1 MYQFLYDYVKP
12 KHGEKA
18 KLYYVDIV
26 MRFIV
31 SIKRDDIYKVIAEDV
46 QTRFNTSKCEFDR
59 PLSKV
64 KIEKVIRLM
73 KDKLS
78 WKMTIKFIELQAK
91 TSKYLI
97 DDSSED
103 KKAKDTKKCVIKIKL
118 KVENYRNPT
127 W

>member
-46 QTRFNTSKCEFDR
+46 QTRFNTSKCELDR

>member
-1 MYQFLYDYVKP
+1 MCQFLYDYVKP

>member
-46 QTRFNTSKCEFDR
+46 QTRFNTSKCELHR

-118 KVENYRNPT
+118 KVENYRNLT

>member
-46 QTRFNTSKCEFDR
+46 QTRFNTSKCQLDR

>member
-18 KLYYVDIV
+18 KLYYVNIV

-46 QTRFNTSKCEFDR
+46 QTRFNTSKCELDR

-78 WKMTIKFIELQAK
+78 
-91 TSKYLI
+91 
-97 DDSSED
+97 
-103 KKAKDTKKCVIKIKL
+103 
-118 KVENYRNPT
+118 
-127 W
+127 